1 MKINILISLAK
12 HAKKV
17 IDAYQYPEP
26 MHLSLQQ
33 YFKANKQLGSRDR
46 RIIRNCIYAW
56 LRLGKSLEH
65 FQENAILIAYTIS
78 TEDKENFQLLTNEA
92 FPEDIKSWL
101 TIKNDSNPLD
111 LLFPYC
117 KEVSETIHLDKFVW
131 SHLTQPNLWIWSK
144 RSNKIKEYLR
154 NNEVDII
161 PYADDEFAL
170 GFPNGF
176 DLAILPDELKN
187 SVNVQ
192 DISSQMLSR
201 KIEIK
206 GSDKIWDCCA
216 ASGGKSLKLKSISG
230 DFDLYVSDLRS
241 TSIFNLHKRF
251 KSNYIKKYH
260 YATIDL
266 SNAHSSIVFKN
277 NERNEIPVAHSF
289 FDSIIIDAPCSGSG
303 TWSRTPEHILSFD
316 INSLA
321 EIQSK
326 QIAIVKNAWPF
337 LKKGGK
343 LYYITCSVFA
353 KENEKVMEQLKL
365 VDYKMTFEHYFEGA
379 NHHGDTMFMA
389 CLEKMTN

>member
-17 IDAYQYPEP
+17 VDGYKYPEP

-46 RIIRNCIYAW
+46 RIIRNLIYSW

-65 FQENAILIAYTIS
+65 YNENAMLIAFTLL
-78 TEDKENFQLLTNEA
+78 TEDKENFHYLTNEE
-92 FPEDIKSWL
+92 FPEDLKSWL
-101 TIKNDSNPLD
+101 INKNSSNALD

-117 KEVSETIHLDKFVW
+117 SEISELINLESFVW

-144 RSNKIKEYLR
+144 RSNKIKDYLL
-154 NNEVDII
+154 NNKADVIAF
-161 PYADDEFAL
+161 ADDEFAL
-170 GFPNGF
+170 CFPNSF
-176 DLAILPDELKN
+176 DLAVLPDELKN
-187 SVNVQ
+187 GANVQ
-192 DISSQMLSR
+192 DISSQMLCK
-201 KIEIK
+201 KIELN

-241 TSIFNLHKRF
+241 ASIFNLHKRF

-266 SNAHSSIVFKN
+266 SNAHKSVVFKN
-277 NERNEIPVAHSF
+277 NERDEIPVAHSF

-303 TWSRTPEHILSFD
+303 TWSRTPEHILNFD
-316 INSLA
+316 IHSLS
-321 EIQSK
+321 EFQSK
-326 QIAIVKNAWPF
+326 QIAIVQNAWPF

-353 KENEKVMEQLKL
+353 NENEDAIGQLDMLDSKL
-365 VDYKMTFEHYFEGA
+365 TFQSYFEGA
-379 NHHGDTMFMA
+379 DHNGDTMFIA